1 MNCQEFHK
9 IIPDLL
15 AGTLSPEDLSTA
27 HEHLTTCP
35 ACAETLRSA
44 RETLRSVTPRFEP
57 SVPEGLEARLL
68 DAVHRQTSASK
79 APERRRPRR
88 RLAGILSGV
97 VSAAAVVIV
106 ALTFGLNT
114 PARAARNRLT
124 QAIASMEGVRSIRI
138 ELRIRT
144 SEQENFD
151 YIDPH
156 LEFVP
161 HTLEAIYTPRLLWR
175 VEKPDRKVLY
185 DGLRTYL
192 WYDSLNDG
200 LIQPYSPD
208 AIGLLN
214 LLIDP
219 SQLLELERQLTR
231 AHTGA
236 RYELHREA
244 EVLYLKVI
252 SPAQGDFSQSDY
264 ERNTSIIESNTRR
277 EYRFDALNGRLL
289 GARVTLLAEEGERTL
304 LEIDRITYDAPLDT
318 ASLTALP
325 EGINWTDQ
333 TRNTPSPRL
342 TGIDAMQA
350 ARLILTAFTTWDTS
364 ILDEALRSYGAH
376 ARELLQ
382 SRYAGATVE
391 HLSKPVRSGK
401 YPGWFIPCTLRMGD
415 GSRERIRLALR
426 NDNSAGSWVVDGGL

>member
-9 IIPDLL
+9 MIPDLL
-15 AGTLSPEDLSTA
+15 AGTLSPEELTTA
-27 HEHLTTCP
+27 REHLTSCP
-35 ACAETLRSA
+35 ACAEALRTA

-68 DAVHRQTSASK
+68 DAVHRRATVSK
-79 APERRRPRR
+79 TPERRPRR
-88 RLAGILSGV
+88 RLVGLLSGV

-106 ALTFGLNT
+106 VLTFGLNT

-124 QAIASMEGVRSIRI
+124 QAIASMEGLRSIRI

-156 LEFVP
+156 REFIP
-161 HTLEAIYTPRLLWR
+161 HTLEAIYSPRLLWR
-175 VEKPDRKVLY
+175 VEKPGRKALY
-185 DGLRTYL
+185 DGEHTYL
-192 WYDSLNDG
+192 WFDSLNDG
-200 LIQPYSPD
+200 LIQPYAPD
-208 AIGLLN
+208 AIGMLN

-236 RYELHREA
+236 RYELRREA
-244 EVLYLKVI
+244 EVLYLTVI
-252 SPAQGDFSQSDY
+252 SPAQGDFSQSDH

-289 GARVTLLAEEGERTL
+289 GARVTLLAEEGERAL

-318 ASLTALP
+318 ATLTVLP

-342 TGIDAMQA
+342 TGIDAKEA
-350 ARLILTAFTTWDTS
+350 ARLILAAFATWDNE
-364 ILDEALRSYGAH
+364 ILDETLRSYGAH

-391 HLSKPVRSGK
+391 RLSEPVRSGK

>member
-9 IIPDLL
+9 MIPDLL

-27 HEHLTTCP
+27 REHLTTCP
-35 ACAETLRSA
+35 ACAEALRTA

-57 SVPEGLEARLL
+57 SVPEGLEVRLL
-68 DAVHRQTSASK
+68 DAVHRRATASK
-79 APERRRPRR
+79 TPERRPRR
-88 RLAGILSGV
+88 RLVGLLSGV

-106 ALTFGLNT
+106 VLTFGLNT
-114 PARAARNRLT
+114 SARAARNRLT
-124 QAIASMEGVRSIRI
+124 QAIASMEGLRSIRI

-156 LEFVP
+156 REFIP
-161 HTLEAIYTPRLLWR
+161 HTLEAIYSPRLLWR
-175 VEKPDRKVLY
+175 VEKPGRKALY
-185 DGLRTYL
+185 DGEHTYL
-192 WYDSLNDG
+192 WFDSLNDG
-200 LIQPYSPD
+200 LIQPYAPD
-208 AIGLLN
+208 AIGMLN

-236 RYELHREA
+236 RYELRREA
-244 EVLYLKVI
+244 EVLYLTVI
-252 SPAQGDFSQSDY
+252 SPAQGDFSQSDH

-289 GARVTLLAEEGERTL
+289 GARVTLLAEEGERAL

-318 ASLTALP
+318 ATLTVLP

-342 TGIDAMQA
+342 TGIDAKEA
-350 ARLILTAFTTWDTS
+350 ARLILAAFATWDNE

-391 HLSKPVRSGK
+391 RLSEPVRSGK

>member
-9 IIPDLL
+9 MIPDLL
-15 AGTLSPEDLSTA
+15 AGTLSPEELTTVR
-27 HEHLTTCP
+27 EHLTSCP
-35 ACAETLRSA
+35 ACAEALRTA

-68 DAVHRQTSASK
+68 DAVHRRATVSK
-79 APERRRPRR
+79 TPEHRPRR
-88 RLAGILSGV
+88 RLVGLLSGV

-106 ALTFGLNT
+106 VLTFGLNT

-124 QAIASMEGVRSIRI
+124 QAIASMEGLRSIRI

-156 LEFVP
+156 REFIP
-161 HTLEAIYTPRLLWR
+161 HTLEAIYSPRLLWR
-175 VEKPDRKVLY
+175 VEKPGRKALY
-185 DGLRTYL
+185 DGEHTYL
-192 WYDSLNDG
+192 WFDSLNDG
-200 LIQPYSPD
+200 LIQPYAPD
-208 AIGLLN
+208 AIGMLN

-236 RYELHREA
+236 RYELRREA
-244 EVLYLKVI
+244 EVLYLTVI
-252 SPAQGDFSQSDY
+252 SPAQGDFSQSDH

-289 GARVTLLAEEGERTL
+289 GARVTLLAEEGERAL

-318 ASLTALP
+318 ATLTVLP

-342 TGIDAMQA
+342 TGIDAKEA
-350 ARLILTAFTTWDTS
+350 ARLILAAFATWDNE

-391 HLSKPVRSGK
+391 RLSEPVRSGK

>member
-9 IIPDLL
+9 MIPDLL
-15 AGTLSPEDLSTA
+15 AGTLSPEELTTA
-27 HEHLTTCP
+27 REHLTSCP
-35 ACAETLRSA
+35 ACAEALRTA

-68 DAVHRQTSASK
+68 DAVHRRATVSK
-79 APERRRPRR
+79 TPERRPRR
-88 RLAGILSGV
+88 RLVSLLSGV

-106 ALTFGLNT
+106 VLTFGLNT

-124 QAIASMEGVRSIRI
+124 QAIASMEGLRSIRI

-156 LEFVP
+156 REFIP
-161 HTLEAIYTPRLLWR
+161 HTLEAIYSPRLLWR
-175 VEKPDRKVLY
+175 VEKPGRKALY
-185 DGLRTYL
+185 DGEHTYL
-192 WYDSLNDG
+192 WFDSLNDG
-200 LIQPYSPD
+200 LIQPYAPD
-208 AIGLLN
+208 AIGMLN

-236 RYELHREA
+236 RYELRREA
-244 EVLYLKVI
+244 EVLYLTVI
-252 SPAQGDFSQSDY
+252 SPAQGDFSQSDH

-289 GARVTLLAEEGERTL
+289 GARVTLLAEEGERAL

-318 ASLTALP
+318 ATLTVLP

-342 TGIDAMQA
+342 TGIDAKEA
-350 ARLILTAFTTWDTS
+350 ARLILAAFATWDNE

-376 ARELLQ
+376 ARKLLQ

-391 HLSKPVRSGK
+391 RLSEPVRSGK

>member
-9 IIPDLL
+9 MIPDLL

-27 HEHLTTCP
+27 REHLTTCP
-35 ACAETLRSA
+35 ACAEALRTA
-44 RETLRSVTPRFEP
+44 REALRSVTPRFEP
-57 SVPEGLEARLL
+57 SVPEGLEVRLL
-68 DAVHRQTSASK
+68 DAVHRRATASK
-79 APERRRPRR
+79 TPERRPRR
-88 RLAGILSGV
+88 RLVGLLSGV

-106 ALTFGLNT
+106 VLTFGLNT

-124 QAIASMEGVRSIRI
+124 QAIASMEGLRSIRI

-156 LEFVP
+156 REFIP
-161 HTLEAIYTPRLLWR
+161 HTLEAIYSPRLLWR
-175 VEKPDRKVLY
+175 VEKPGRKALY
-185 DGLRTYL
+185 DGEHTYL
-192 WYDSLNDG
+192 WFDSLNDG
-200 LIQPYSPD
+200 LIQPYAPD
-208 AIGLLN
+208 AIGMLN

-231 AHTGA
+231 AHTGS
-236 RYELHREA
+236 RYELRREA
-244 EVLYLKVI
+244 EVLYLTVI
-252 SPAQGDFSQSDY
+252 SPAQGDFSQSDH

-289 GARVTLLAEEGERTL
+289 GARVTLLAEEGERAL

-318 ASLTALP
+318 ATLTVLP

-342 TGIDAMQA
+342 TGIDAKEA
-350 ARLILTAFTTWDTS
+350 ARLILAAFATWDNE

-391 HLSKPVRSGK
+391 RLSEPVRSGK

>member
-9 IIPDLL
+9 MIPDLL
-15 AGTLSPEDLSTA
+15 AGTLSPEELTTA
-27 HEHLTTCP
+27 REHLTSCP
-35 ACAETLRSA
+35 ACAEALRTA

-68 DAVHRQTSASK
+68 DAVHRRATVSK
-79 APERRRPRR
+79 TPERRPRR
-88 RLAGILSGV
+88 RLVSLLSGV

-106 ALTFGLNT
+106 VLTFGLNT

-124 QAIASMEGVRSIRI
+124 QAIASMEGLRSIRI

-156 LEFVP
+156 REFIP
-161 HTLEAIYTPRLLWR
+161 HTLEAIYSPRLLWR
-175 VEKPDRKVLY
+175 VEKPGRKALY
-185 DGLRTYL
+185 DGEHTYL
-192 WYDSLNDG
+192 WFDSLNDG
-200 LIQPYSPD
+200 LIQPYAPD
-208 AIGLLN
+208 AIGMLN

-236 RYELHREA
+236 RYELRREA
-244 EVLYLKVI
+244 EVLYLTVI
-252 SPAQGDFSQSDY
+252 SPAQGDFSQSDH

-289 GARVTLLAEEGERTL
+289 GARVTLLAEEGEWAL

-318 ASLTALP
+318 ATLTVLP

-342 TGIDAMQA
+342 TGIDAKEA
-350 ARLILTAFTTWDTS
+350 ARLILAAFATWDNE

-376 ARELLQ
+376 ARKLLQ

-391 HLSKPVRSGK
+391 RLSEPVRSGK

>member
-9 IIPDLL
+9 MIPDLL
-15 AGTLSPEDLSTA
+15 AGTLSPEELTTA
-27 HEHLTTCP
+27 REHLTSCP
-35 ACAETLRSA
+35 ACAEALRTA

-68 DAVHRQTSASK
+68 DAVHRRATVSK
-79 APERRRPRR
+79 TPERRPRR
-88 RLAGILSGV
+88 RLVGLLSGV

-106 ALTFGLNT
+106 VLTFGLNT

-124 QAIASMEGVRSIRI
+124 QAIASMEGLRSIRI

-156 LEFVP
+156 REFVP
-161 HTLEAIYTPRLLWR
+161 HTLEAIYKPQLLWR
-175 VEKPDRKVLY
+175 VEKPGRKALY
-185 DGLRTYL
+185 DGEHTYL
-192 WYDSLNDG
+192 WFDSLNDG
-200 LIQPYSPD
+200 LIQPYAPD
-208 AIGLLN
+208 AIGMLN

-236 RYELHREA
+236 RYELRREA
-244 EVLYLKVI
+244 EVLYLTVI
-252 SPAQGDFSQSDY
+252 SPAQGDFSQSDH

-289 GARVTLLAEEGERTL
+289 GARVIFLDGGRERTL
-304 LEIDRITYDAPLDT
+304 LAIDRIEYDAPLDAAT
-318 ASLTALP
+318 LTALP
-325 EGINWTDQ
+325 EGIAWERPAQ
-333 TRNTPSPRL
+333 VLPSGRL
-342 TGIDAMQA
+342 TGIDAKEA
-350 ARLILTAFTTWDTS
+350 ARLILAAFATWDNE

-376 ARELLQ
+376 ARKLLQ

-391 HLSKPVRSGK
+391 RLSEPVRSGK

>member
-9 IIPDLL
+9 MIPDLL
-15 AGTLSPEDLSTA
+15 AGTLSPEELTTA
-27 HEHLTTCP
+27 REHLTSCP
-35 ACAETLRSA
+35 ACAEALRTA

-68 DAVHRQTSASK
+68 DAVHRRATVSMT
-79 APERRRPRR
+79 PEHRPRR
-88 RLAGILSGV
+88 RLVGLLSGV

-106 ALTFGLNT
+106 VLTFGLNT

-124 QAIASMEGVRSIRI
+124 QAIASMEGLRSIRI

-156 LEFVP
+156 REFIP
-161 HTLEAIYTPRLLWR
+161 HTLEAIYSPRLLWR
-175 VEKPDRKVLY
+175 VEKPGRKALY
-185 DGLRTYL
+185 DGEHTYL
-192 WYDSLNDG
+192 WFDSLNDG
-200 LIQPYSPD
+200 LIQPYAPD
-208 AIGLLN
+208 AIGMLN

-236 RYELHREA
+236 RYELRREA
-244 EVLYLKVI
+244 EVLYLTVI
-252 SPAQGDFSQSDY
+252 SPAQGDFSQSDH

-289 GARVTLLAEEGERTL
+289 GARVTLLAEEGERAL

-318 ASLTALP
+318 ATLTVLP

-342 TGIDAMQA
+342 TGIDAKEA
-350 ARLILTAFTTWDTS
+350 ARLILAAFATWDNE

-376 ARELLQ
+376 ARKLLQ

-391 HLSKPVRSGK
+391 RLSEPVRSGK

>member
-1 MNCQEFHK
+1 M
-9 IIPDLL
+9 IPDLL
-15 AGTLSPEDLSTA
+15 AGTLSPEELTTA
-27 HEHLTTCP
+27 REHLTSCP
-35 ACAETLRSA
+35 ACAEALRTA

-68 DAVHRQTSASK
+68 DAVHRRATVSK
-79 APERRRPRR
+79 TPERRPRR
-88 RLAGILSGV
+88 RLVGLLSGV

-106 ALTFGLNT
+106 VLTFGLNT

-124 QAIASMEGVRSIRI
+124 QAIASMEGLRSIRI

-156 LEFVP
+156 REFVP
-161 HTLEAIYTPRLLWR
+161 HTLEAIYSPRLLWR
-175 VEKPDRKVLY
+175 VEKPGRKALY
-185 DGLRTYL
+185 DGEHTYL
-192 WYDSLNDG
+192 WFDSLNDG
-200 LIQPYSPD
+200 LIQPYAPD
-208 AIGLLN
+208 AIGMLN

-236 RYELHREA
+236 RYELRREA
-244 EVLYLKVI
+244 EVLYLTVI
-252 SPAQGDFSQSDY
+252 SPAQGDFSQSDH

-289 GARVTLLAEEGERTL
+289 GARVTLLAEEGERAL

-318 ASLTALP
+318 ATLTVLP

-342 TGIDAMQA
+342 TGIDAKEA
-350 ARLILTAFTTWDTS
+350 ARLILAAFATWDNE

-376 ARELLQ
+376 ARKLLQ

-391 HLSKPVRSGK
+391 RLSEPVRSGK

>member
-9 IIPDLL
+9 MIPDLL
-15 AGTLSPEDLSTA
+15 AGTLSPEELTTVR
-27 HEHLTTCP
+27 EHLTSCP
-35 ACAETLRSA
+35 ACAEALRTA

-68 DAVHRQTSASK
+68 DAVHRRATVSK
-79 APERRRPRR
+79 TPEHRPRR
-88 RLAGILSGV
+88 RLVGLLSGV

-106 ALTFGLNT
+106 VLTFGLNT

-124 QAIASMEGVRSIRI
+124 QAIASMEGLRSIRI

-156 LEFVP
+156 REFIP
-161 HTLEAIYTPRLLWR
+161 HTLEAIYSPRLLWR
-175 VEKPDRKVLY
+175 VEKPGRKALY
-185 DGLRTYL
+185 DGEHTYL
-192 WYDSLNDG
+192 WFDSLNDG
-200 LIQPYSPD
+200 LIQPYAPD
-208 AIGLLN
+208 AIGMLN

-219 SQLLELERQLTR
+219 SQLLELERQLTQ

-236 RYELHREA
+236 RYELRREA
-244 EVLYLKVI
+244 EVLYLTVI
-252 SPAQGDFSQSDY
+252 SPAQGDFSQSDH
-264 ERNTSIIESNTRR
+264 ERNTSIIESNTHR

-289 GARVTLLAEEGERTL
+289 GARVTLLAEEGERAL

-318 ASLTALP
+318 ATLTVLP

-342 TGIDAMQA
+342 TGIDAKEA
-350 ARLILTAFTTWDTS
+350 ARLILAAFATWDNE

-376 ARELLQ
+376 ARKLLQ

-391 HLSKPVRSGK
+391 RLSEPVRSGK

>member
-9 IIPDLL
+9 MIPDLL
-15 AGTLSPEDLSTA
+15 AGTLSPE
-27 HEHLTTCP
+27 ELTTAREYLTSCP
-35 ACAETLRSA
+35 ACAEALRTA

-68 DAVHRQTSASK
+68 DAVHRRATVSK
-79 APERRRPRR
+79 TPEHRPRR
-88 RLAGILSGV
+88 RLVGLLSGV

-106 ALTFGLNT
+106 VLTFGLNT

-124 QAIASMEGVRSIRI
+124 QAIASMEGLRSIRI

-156 LEFVP
+156 REFIP
-161 HTLEAIYTPRLLWR
+161 HTLEAIYSPRLLWR
-175 VEKPDRKVLY
+175 VEKPGRKALY
-185 DGLRTYL
+185 DGEHTYL
-192 WYDSLNDG
+192 WFDSLNDG
-200 LIQPYSPD
+200 LIQPYAPD
-208 AIGLLN
+208 AIGMLN

-236 RYELHREA
+236 RYELRREA
-244 EVLYLKVI
+244 EVLYLTVI
-252 SPAQGDFSQSDY
+252 SPAQGDFSQSDH

-289 GARVTLLAEEGERTL
+289 GARVTLLAEEGERAL

-318 ASLTALP
+318 ATLTVLP

-342 TGIDAMQA
+342 TGIDAKEA
-350 ARLILTAFTTWDTS
+350 ARLILAAFATWDNE

-376 ARELLQ
+376 ARKLLQ

-391 HLSKPVRSGK
+391 RLSEPVRSGK

>member
-9 IIPDLL
+9 MIPDLL
-15 AGTLSPEDLSTA
+15 AGTLSPEELTTA
-27 HEHLTTCP
+27 REHLTSCP
-35 ACAETLRSA
+35 ACAEALRTA

-68 DAVHRQTSASK
+68 DAVHRRATVSK
-79 APERRRPRR
+79 TPEHRPRR
-88 RLAGILSGV
+88 RLVGLLSGV

-106 ALTFGLNT
+106 VLTFGLNT

-124 QAIASMEGVRSIRI
+124 QAIASMEGLRSIRI

-156 LEFVP
+156 REFIP
-161 HTLEAIYTPRLLWR
+161 HTLEAIYSPRLLWR
-175 VEKPDRKVLY
+175 VEKPGRKALY
-185 DGLRTYL
+185 DGEHTYL
-192 WYDSLNDG
+192 WFDSLNDG
-200 LIQPYSPD
+200 LIQPYAPD
-208 AIGLLN
+208 AIGMLN

-236 RYELHREA
+236 RYELRREA
-244 EVLYLKVI
+244 EVLYLTVI
-252 SPAQGDFSQSDY
+252 SPAQGDFSQSDH

-289 GARVTLLAEEGERTL
+289 GARVTLLAEEGERAL

-318 ASLTALP
+318 ATLTVLP

-342 TGIDAMQA
+342 IGIDAKEA
-350 ARLILTAFTTWDTS
+350 ARLILAAFATWDNE

-391 HLSKPVRSGK
+391 RLSEPVRSGK

>member
-9 IIPDLL
+9 MIPDLL
-15 AGTLSPEDLSTA
+15 AGTLSPEELTTA
-27 HEHLTTCP
+27 REHLTSCP
-35 ACAETLRSA
+35 ACAEALRTA

-68 DAVHRQTSASK
+68 DAVHRRATVSK
-79 APERRRPRR
+79 TPERRPRR
-88 RLAGILSGV
+88 RLVGLLSGV

-106 ALTFGLNT
+106 VLTFGLNT

-124 QAIASMEGVRSIRI
+124 QAIASMEGLRSIRI

-156 LEFVP
+156 REFIP
-161 HTLEAIYTPRLLWR
+161 HTLEAIYSPRLLWR
-175 VEKPDRKVLY
+175 VEKPGRKALY
-185 DGLRTYL
+185 DGEHTYL
-192 WYDSLNDG
+192 WFDSLNDG
-200 LIQPYSPD
+200 LIQPYAPD
-208 AIGLLN
+208 AIGMLN

-236 RYELHREA
+236 RYELRREA
-244 EVLYLKVI
+244 EVLYLTVI
-252 SPAQGDFSQSDY
+252 SPAQGDFSQSDH

-289 GARVTLLAEEGERTL
+289 GARVTLLAEEGERAL

-318 ASLTALP
+318 ATLTVLP

-342 TGIDAMQA
+342 TGIDAKEV
-350 ARLILTAFTTWDTS
+350 ARLILAAFATWDNE

-376 ARELLQ
+376 ARKLLQ

-391 HLSKPVRSGK
+391 RLSEPVRSGK

>member
-9 IIPDLL
+9 MIPDLL
-15 AGTLSPEDLSTA
+15 AGTLSPEELTTA
-27 HEHLTTCP
+27 REHLTSCP
-35 ACAETLRSA
+35 ACAEALRTA

-68 DAVHRQTSASK
+68 DAVHRRATVSK
-79 APERRRPRR
+79 TPERRPRR
-88 RLAGILSGV
+88 RLVGLLSGV

-106 ALTFGLNT
+106 VLTFGLNT

-124 QAIASMEGVRSIRI
+124 QAIASMEGLRSIRI

-156 LEFVP
+156 REFIP
-161 HTLEAIYTPRLLWR
+161 HTLEAIYSPRLLWR
-175 VEKPDRKVLY
+175 VEKPGRKALY
-185 DGLRTYL
+185 DGEHTYL
-192 WYDSLNDG
+192 WFDSLNDG
-200 LIQPYSPD
+200 LIQPYAPD
-208 AIGLLN
+208 AIGMLN

-236 RYELHREA
+236 RYELRREA
-244 EVLYLKVI
+244 EVLYLTVI
-252 SPAQGDFSQSDY
+252 SPAQGDFSQSDH

-289 GARVTLLAEEGERTL
+289 GARVTLLAEEGERAL

-318 ASLTALP
+318 ATLTVLP

-342 TGIDAMQA
+342 TGIDAKEA
-350 ARLILTAFTTWDTS
+350 ARLILAAFAIWDNE

-376 ARELLQ
+376 ARKLLQ

-391 HLSKPVRSGK
+391 RLSEPVRSGK

>member
-9 IIPDLL
+9 MIPDLL
-15 AGTLSPEDLSTA
+15 AGTLSPEELTTA
-27 HEHLTTCP
+27 REHLTSCP
-35 ACAETLRSA
+35 ACAEALRTA

-68 DAVHRQTSASK
+68 DAVHRRATVSK
-79 APERRRPRR
+79 TPERRPRR
-88 RLAGILSGV
+88 RLVSLLSGV

-106 ALTFGLNT
+106 VLTFGLNT

-124 QAIASMEGVRSIRI
+124 QAIASMEGLRSIRI

-156 LEFVP
+156 REFIP
-161 HTLEAIYTPRLLWR
+161 HTLEAIYSPRLLWR
-175 VEKPDRKVLY
+175 VEKPGRKALY
-185 DGLRTYL
+185 DGEHTYL
-192 WYDSLNDG
+192 WFDSLNDG
-200 LIQPYSPD
+200 LIQPYAPD
-208 AIGLLN
+208 AIGMLN

-236 RYELHREA
+236 RYELRREA
-244 EVLYLKVI
+244 EVLYLTVI
-252 SPAQGDFSQSDY
+252 SPAQGDFSQSDH

-289 GARVTLLAEEGERTL
+289 GARVTFLAEEGERAL

-318 ASLTALP
+318 ATLTVLP

-342 TGIDAMQA
+342 TGIDAKEA
-350 ARLILTAFTTWDTS
+350 ARLILAAFATWDNE

-376 ARELLQ
+376 ARKLLQ

-391 HLSKPVRSGK
+391 RLSEPVRSGK

>member
-9 IIPDLL
+9 MIPDLL

-27 HEHLTTCP
+27 REHLTTCP
-35 ACAETLRSA
+35 ACAEALRTA
-44 RETLRSVTPRFEP
+44 REALRSVTPRFEP

-68 DAVHRQTSASK
+68 DAVHRRATASK
-79 APERRRPRR
+79 TPERRRPRR
-88 RLAGILSGV
+88 RLVGILSGV

-124 QAIASMEGVRSIRI
+124 QAIASMEGLRSIRI

-144 SEQENFD
+144 SEAENFD
-151 YIDPH
+151 YTNP
-156 LEFVP
+156 LEEFVP
-161 HTLEAIYTPRLLWR
+161 HTIETIYKPQLLWR
-175 VEKPDRKVLY
+175 VEKPGRKALY
-185 DGLRTYL
+185 DGEHTYL
-192 WYDSLNDG
+192 WFDSLNDG

-208 AIGLLN
+208 AIGMLN

-236 RYELHREA
+236 RYELRREA
-244 EVLYLKVI
+244 EVLYLTVI
-252 SPAQGDFSQSDY
+252 SPAQGDFSQSDH

-289 GARVTLLAEEGERTL
+289 GARVIFLDGGRERTL
-304 LEIDRITYDAPLDT
+304 LEIGHITYDAPLDAAT
-318 ASLTALP
+318 LTALP

-350 ARLILTAFTTWDTS
+350 ARLILAAFASWDNE

-391 HLSKPVRSGK
+391 RLSEPVRSGK

>member
-9 IIPDLL
+9 MIPDLL

-27 HEHLTTCP
+27 REHLTTCP
-35 ACAETLRSA
+35 ACAEALRTA
-44 RETLRSVTPRFEP
+44 REALRSVTPRFEP
-57 SVPEGLEARLL
+57 SVPEGLEVRLL
-68 DAVHRQTSASK
+68 DAVHRRATASK
-79 APERRRPRR
+79 TPERRPRR
-88 RLAGILSGV
+88 RLVGLLSGV
-97 VSAAAVVIV
+97 VSAAAAVIV
-106 ALTFGLNT
+106 VLTFGLNT

-124 QAIASMEGVRSIRI
+124 QAIASMEGLRSIRI

-156 LEFVP
+156 REFIP
-161 HTLEAIYTPRLLWR
+161 HTLEAIYSPRLLWR
-175 VEKPDRKVLY
+175 VEKPGRKALY
-185 DGLRTYL
+185 DGEHTYL
-192 WYDSLNDG
+192 WFDSLNDG
-200 LIQPYSPD
+200 LIQPYAPD
-208 AIGLLN
+208 AIGMLN

-236 RYELHREA
+236 RYELRREA
-244 EVLYLKVI
+244 EVLYLTVI
-252 SPAQGDFSQSDY
+252 SPAQGDFSQSDH

-289 GARVTLLAEEGERTL
+289 GARVTLLAEEGERAL

-318 ASLTALP
+318 ATLTVLP

-342 TGIDAMQA
+342 TGIDAKEA
-350 ARLILTAFTTWDTS
+350 ARLILAAFATWDNE

-376 ARELLQ
+376 ARKLLQ

-391 HLSKPVRSGK
+391 RLSEPVRSGK

>member
-9 IIPDLL
+9 MIPDLL
-15 AGTLSPEDLSTA
+15 AGTLSPEELTTA
-27 HEHLTTCP
+27 REHLTSCP
-35 ACAETLRSA
+35 ACAEALRTA

-68 DAVHRQTSASK
+68 DAVHRRATVSK
-79 APERRRPRR
+79 IPERRPRR
-88 RLAGILSGV
+88 RLVGLLSGV

-106 ALTFGLNT
+106 VLTFGLNT

-124 QAIASMEGVRSIRI
+124 QAIASMEGLRSIRI

-156 LEFVP
+156 REFVP
-161 HTLEAIYTPRLLWR
+161 HTLEAIYSPRLLWR
-175 VEKPDRKVLY
+175 VEKPGRKALY
-185 DGLRTYL
+185 DGEHTYL
-192 WYDSLNDG
+192 WFDSLNDG
-200 LIQPYSPD
+200 LIQPYAPD
-208 AIGLLN
+208 AIGMLN

-236 RYELHREA
+236 RYELRREA
-244 EVLYLKVI
+244 EVLYLTVI
-252 SPAQGDFSQSDY
+252 SPAQGDFSQSDH

-289 GARVTLLAEEGERTL
+289 GARVTLLAEEGERAL

-318 ASLTALP
+318 ATLTVLP

-342 TGIDAMQA
+342 TGIDAKEA
-350 ARLILTAFTTWDTS
+350 ARLILAAFATWDNE

-376 ARELLQ
+376 ARKLLQ

-391 HLSKPVRSGK
+391 RLSEPVRSGK

>member
-9 IIPDLL
+9 MIPDLL
-15 AGTLSPEDLSTA
+15 AGTLSPEELTTA
-27 HEHLTTCP
+27 REHLTSCP
-35 ACAETLRSA
+35 ACAEALRTA
-44 RETLRSVTPRFEP
+44 REALRSVTPRFEP

-68 DAVHRQTSASK
+68 DAVHRRATVSK
-79 APERRRPRR
+79 TPERRPRR
-88 RLAGILSGV
+88 RLVGLLSGV

-106 ALTFGLNT
+106 VLTFGLNT

-124 QAIASMEGVRSIRI
+124 QAIASMEGLRSIRI

-156 LEFVP
+156 REFIP
-161 HTLEAIYTPRLLWR
+161 HTLEAIYSPRLLWR
-175 VEKPDRKVLY
+175 VEKPGRKALY
-185 DGLRTYL
+185 DGEHTYL
-192 WYDSLNDG
+192 WFDSLNDG
-200 LIQPYSPD
+200 LIQPYAPD
-208 AIGLLN
+208 AIGMLN

-236 RYELHREA
+236 RYELRREA
-244 EVLYLKVI
+244 EVLYLTVI
-252 SPAQGDFSQSDY
+252 SPAQGDFSQSDH

-289 GARVTLLAEEGERTL
+289 GARVTLLAEEGERAL

-318 ASLTALP
+318 ATLTVLP

-342 TGIDAMQA
+342 TGIDAKEA
-350 ARLILTAFTTWDTS
+350 ARLILAAFATWDNE

-391 HLSKPVRSGK
+391 RLSEPVRSGK

>member
-1 MNCQEFHK
+1 M
-9 IIPDLL
+9 IPDLL
-15 AGTLSPEDLSTA
+15 AGTLSPEELTTA
-27 HEHLTTCP
+27 REHLTSCP
-35 ACAETLRSA
+35 ACAEALRTA

-68 DAVHRQTSASK
+68 DAVHRRATVSK
-79 APERRRPRR
+79 TPERRPRR
-88 RLAGILSGV
+88 RLVGLLSGV

-106 ALTFGLNT
+106 VLTFGLNT

-124 QAIASMEGVRSIRI
+124 QAIASMEGLRSIRI

-156 LEFVP
+156 REFIP
-161 HTLEAIYTPRLLWR
+161 HTLEAIYSPRLLWR
-175 VEKPDRKVLY
+175 VEKPGRKALY
-185 DGLRTYL
+185 DGEHTYL
-192 WYDSLNDG
+192 WFDSLNDG
-200 LIQPYSPD
+200 LIQPYAPD
-208 AIGLLN
+208 AIGMLN

-236 RYELHREA
+236 RYELRREA
-244 EVLYLKVI
+244 EVLYLTVI
-252 SPAQGDFSQSDY
+252 SPAQGDFSQSDH

-289 GARVTLLAEEGERTL
+289 GARVTLLAEEGERAL

-318 ASLTALP
+318 ATLTVLP

-342 TGIDAMQA
+342 TGIDAKEA
-350 ARLILTAFTTWDTS
+350 ARLILAAFATWDNE

-376 ARELLQ
+376 ARKLLQ

-391 HLSKPVRSGK
+391 RLSEPVRSGK

>member
-9 IIPDLL
+9 MIPDLL
-15 AGTLSPEDLSTA
+15 AGTLSPEELTTA
-27 HEHLTTCP
+27 REHLTSCP
-35 ACAETLRSA
+35 ACAEALRTA

-68 DAVHRQTSASK
+68 DAVHRRATVSK
-79 APERRRPRR
+79 TPERRPRR
-88 RLAGILSGV
+88 RLVGLLSGV

-106 ALTFGLNT
+106 VLTFGLNT

-124 QAIASMEGVRSIRI
+124 QAIASMEGLRSIRI

-156 LEFVP
+156 REFIP
-161 HTLEAIYTPRLLWR
+161 HTLEAIYSPRLLWR
-175 VEKPDRKVLY
+175 VEKPGRKALY
-185 DGLRTYL
+185 DGEHTYL
-192 WYDSLNDG
+192 WFDSLNDG
-200 LIQPYSPD
+200 LIQPYAPD
-208 AIGLLN
+208 AIGMLN

-236 RYELHREA
+236 RYELRREA
-244 EVLYLKVI
+244 EVLYLTVI
-252 SPAQGDFSQSDY
+252 SPAQGDFSQSDH

-289 GARVTLLAEEGERTL
+289 GARVTLLAEEGERAL

-318 ASLTALP
+318 ATLTVLP

-342 TGIDAMQA
+342 TGIDAKEA
-350 ARLILTAFTTWDTS
+350 ARLILAAFATWDNE

-376 ARELLQ
+376 ARKLLQ

-391 HLSKPVRSGK
+391 RLSEPVRSGK

>member
-9 IIPDLL
+9 MIPDLL
-15 AGTLSPEDLSTA
+15 AGTLSPEELTTA
-27 HEHLTTCP
+27 REHLTSCP
-35 ACAETLRSA
+35 ACAEALRTA

-68 DAVHRQTSASK
+68 DAVHRRATVSK
-79 APERRRPRR
+79 TPERRPRR
-88 RLAGILSGV
+88 RLVGLLSGV

-106 ALTFGLNT
+106 VLTFGLNT

-124 QAIASMEGVRSIRI
+124 QAIASMEGLRSIRI

-156 LEFVP
+156 REFIP
-161 HTLEAIYTPRLLWR
+161 HTLEAIYSPRLLWR
-175 VEKPDRKVLY
+175 VEKPGRKALY
-185 DGLRTYL
+185 DGEHTYL
-192 WYDSLNDG
+192 WFDSLNDG
-200 LIQPYSPD
+200 LIQPYAPD
-208 AIGLLN
+208 AIGMLN

-236 RYELHREA
+236 RYELRREA
-244 EVLYLKVI
+244 EVLYLTVI
-252 SPAQGDFSQSDY
+252 SPAQGDFSQSDH

-289 GARVTLLAEEGERTL
+289 GARVTLLAEEGGRAL

-318 ASLTALP
+318 ATLTVLP

-342 TGIDAMQA
+342 TGIDAKEA
-350 ARLILTAFTTWDTS
+350 ARLILAAFATWDNE

-376 ARELLQ
+376 ARKLLQ

-391 HLSKPVRSGK
+391 RLSEPVRSGK

>member
-9 IIPDLL
+9 MIPDLL
-15 AGTLSPEDLSTA
+15 AGTLSPEELTTA
-27 HEHLTTCP
+27 REHLTSCP
-35 ACAETLRSA
+35 ACAEALRTA

-68 DAVHRQTSASK
+68 DAVHRRATVSK
-79 APERRRPRR
+79 TPERHPRR
-88 RLAGILSGV
+88 RLVGLLSGV

-106 ALTFGLNT
+106 VLTFGLNT

-124 QAIASMEGVRSIRI
+124 QAIASMEGLRSIRI

-156 LEFVP
+156 REFVP
-161 HTLEAIYTPRLLWR
+161 HTLEAIYKPQLLWR
-175 VEKPDRKVLY
+175 VEKPGRKALY
-185 DGLRTYL
+185 DGEHTYL
-192 WYDSLNDG
+192 WFDSLNDG
-200 LIQPYSPD
+200 LIQPYAPD
-208 AIGLLN
+208 AIGMLN

-236 RYELHREA
+236 RYELRREA
-244 EVLYLKVI
+244 EVLYLTVI
-252 SPAQGDFSQSDY
+252 SPAQGDFSQSDH

-289 GARVTLLAEEGERTL
+289 GARVIFLDGGRERTL
-304 LEIDRITYDAPLDT
+304 LAIDRIEYDAPLDT
-318 ASLTALP
+318 ATLTVLP

-342 TGIDAMQA
+342 TGIDAKEA
-350 ARLILTAFTTWDTS
+350 ARLILAAFATWDNE

-376 ARELLQ
+376 ARKLLQ

-391 HLSKPVRSGK
+391 RLSEPVRSGK

>member
-9 IIPDLL
+9 MIPDLL
-15 AGTLSPEDLSTA
+15 AGTLSPEELTTA
-27 HEHLTTCP
+27 RQHLTSCP
-35 ACAETLRSA
+35 ACAEALRTA
-44 RETLRSVTPRFEP
+44 RETLRSETPRFEP

-68 DAVHRQTSASK
+68 DAVHRRATVSK
-79 APERRRPRR
+79 IPERRPRR
-88 RLAGILSGV
+88 RLVGLLSGV

-106 ALTFGLNT
+106 VLTFGLNT

-124 QAIASMEGVRSIRI
+124 QAIASMEGLRSIRI

-156 LEFVP
+156 REFIP
-161 HTLEAIYTPRLLWR
+161 HTLEAIYSPRLLWR
-175 VEKPDRKVLY
+175 VEKPGRKALY
-185 DGLRTYL
+185 DGEHTYL
-192 WYDSLNDG
+192 WFDSLNDG
-200 LIQPYSPD
+200 LIQPYAPD
-208 AIGLLN
+208 AIGMLN

-219 SQLLELERQLTR
+219 SQLLELERQLPR
-231 AHTGA
+231 AHPGA
-236 RYELHREA
+236 RYELRREA
-244 EVLYLKVI
+244 EVLYLTVI
-252 SPAQGDFSQSDY
+252 SPAQGDFSQSDH

-289 GARVTLLAEEGERTL
+289 GARVTLLAEEGERAL

-318 ASLTALP
+318 ATLTVLP

-342 TGIDAMQA
+342 TGIDAKEA
-350 ARLILTAFTTWDTS
+350 ARLILAAFATWDNE

-391 HLSKPVRSGK
+391 RFSEPVRSGK

>member
-9 IIPDLL
+9 MIPDLL

-27 HEHLTTCP
+27 REHLTSCP
-35 ACAETLRSA
+35 ACAEALRTA
-44 RETLRSVTPRFEP
+44 REALRSVTPRFEP
-57 SVPEGLEARLL
+57 SVPEGLEVRLL
-68 DAVHRQTSASK
+68 DAVHRRATASK
-79 APERRRPRR
+79 TPERRPRR
-88 RLAGILSGV
+88 RLVGLLSGV

-106 ALTFGLNT
+106 VLTFGLNT

-124 QAIASMEGVRSIRI
+124 QAIASMEGLRSIRI

-156 LEFVP
+156 REFIP
-161 HTLEAIYTPRLLWR
+161 HTLEAIYSPRLLWR
-175 VEKPDRKVLY
+175 VEKPGRKALY
-185 DGLRTYL
+185 DGEHTYL
-192 WYDSLNDG
+192 WFDSLNDG
-200 LIQPYSPD
+200 LIQPYAPD
-208 AIGLLN
+208 AIGMLN

-236 RYELHREA
+236 RYELRREA
-244 EVLYLKVI
+244 EVLYLTVI
-252 SPAQGDFSQSDY
+252 SPAQGDFSQSDH

-289 GARVTLLAEEGERTL
+289 GARVTLLAEEGERAL

-318 ASLTALP
+318 ATLTVLP

-342 TGIDAMQA
+342 TGIDAKEA
-350 ARLILTAFTTWDTS
+350 ARLILAAFATWDNE

-391 HLSKPVRSGK
+391 RLSEPVRSGK

>member
-9 IIPDLL
+9 MIPDLL
-15 AGTLSPEDLSTA
+15 AGTLSPEELTTA
-27 HEHLTTCP
+27 REHLTSCP
-35 ACAETLRSA
+35 ACAEALRTA

-68 DAVHRQTSASK
+68 DAVHRRATVSK
-79 APERRRPRR
+79 TPERRPRR
-88 RLAGILSGV
+88 RLVGLLSGV

-106 ALTFGLNT
+106 VLTFGLNT

-124 QAIASMEGVRSIRI
+124 QAIASMEGLRSIRI

-156 LEFVP
+156 REFIP
-161 HTLEAIYTPRLLWR
+161 HTLEAIYSPRLLWR
-175 VEKPDRKVLY
+175 VEKPGRKALY
-185 DGLRTYL
+185 DGEHTYL
-192 WYDSLNDG
+192 WFDSLNDG
-200 LIQPYSPD
+200 LIQPYAPD
-208 AIGLLN
+208 AIGMLN

-236 RYELHREA
+236 RYELRREA
-244 EVLYLKVI
+244 EVLYLTVI
-252 SPAQGDFSQSDY
+252 SPAQGDFSQSDH

-289 GARVTLLAEEGERTL
+289 GARVTLLAEEGERAL

-318 ASLTALP
+318 ATLTVLP

-342 TGIDAMQA
+342 TGIDAKEA
-350 ARLILTAFTTWDTS
+350 ARLILAAFATWDNE

-391 HLSKPVRSGK
+391 RLSEPVRSGK

>member
-9 IIPDLL
+9 MIPDLL
-15 AGTLSPEDLSTA
+15 AGTLSPEELTTA
-27 HEHLTTCP
+27 REHLTSCP
-35 ACAETLRSA
+35 ACAEALRTA

-68 DAVHRQTSASK
+68 DAVHRRATVSK
-79 APERRRPRR
+79 TPERRPRR
-88 RLAGILSGV
+88 RLVGLLSGV

-106 ALTFGLNT
+106 VLTFGLNT

-124 QAIASMEGVRSIRI
+124 QAIASMEGLRSIRI
-138 ELRIRT
+138 KLRIRT

-156 LEFVP
+156 REFVP
-161 HTLEAIYTPRLLWR
+161 HTLEAIYSPRLLWR
-175 VEKPDRKVLY
+175 VEKPGRKALY
-185 DGLRTYL
+185 DGEHTYL
-192 WYDSLNDG
+192 WFDSLNDG
-200 LIQPYSPD
+200 LIQPYAPD
-208 AIGLLN
+208 AIGMLN

-231 AHTGA
+231 AHTDA
-236 RYELHREA
+236 RYELRREA
-244 EVLYLKVI
+244 EVLYLTVI
-252 SPAQGDFSQSDY
+252 SPAQGDFSQSDH

-289 GARVTLLAEEGERTL
+289 GARVTLLAEEGERAL

-318 ASLTALP
+318 ATLTVLP

-342 TGIDAMQA
+342 TGIDAKEA
-350 ARLILTAFTTWDTS
+350 ARLILAAFATWDNE

-391 HLSKPVRSGK
+391 RLSEPVRSGK

>member
-9 IIPDLL
+9 MIPDLL

-27 HEHLTTCP
+27 REHLTSCP
-35 ACAETLRSA
+35 ACAEALRTA
-44 RETLRSVTPRFEP
+44 REALRSVTPRFEP

-68 DAVHRQTSASK
+68 DAVHRRATASK
-79 APERRRPRR
+79 TPERRRPRR
-88 RLAGILSGV
+88 RLVGLLSGI
-97 VSAAAVVIV
+97 VSAAAVIIV

-114 PARAARNRLT
+114 PVRAARNRLT
-124 QAIASMEGVRSIRI
+124 QAIASMEGLRSIRI

-156 LEFVP
+156 REFVP
-161 HTLEAIYTPRLLWR
+161 HTLEAIYSPRLLWR
-175 VEKPDRKVLY
+175 VEKPGRKALY
-185 DGLRTYL
+185 DGEHTYL
-192 WYDSLNDG
+192 WFDSLNDG
-200 LIQPYSPD
+200 LIQPYAPD
-208 AIGLLN
+208 AIGMLN

-236 RYELHREA
+236 RYELRREA
-244 EVLYLKVI
+244 EVLYLTVI
-252 SPAQGDFSQSDY
+252 SPAQGDFSQSDH

-289 GARVTLLAEEGERTL
+289 GARVTLLAEEGERAL

-318 ASLTALP
+318 ATLTVLP

-342 TGIDAMQA
+342 TGIDAKEA
-350 ARLILTAFTTWDTS
+350 ARLILAAFATWDTS

-391 HLSKPVRSGK
+391 RLSEPVRSGK

-415 GSRERIRLALR
+415 GSREKIRMALR

>member
-1 MNCQEFHK
+1 M
-9 IIPDLL
+9 IPDLL
-15 AGTLSPEDLSTA
+15 AGTLSPEELTTA
-27 HEHLTTCP
+27 REHLTSCP
-35 ACAETLRSA
+35 ACAEALRTA

-68 DAVHRQTSASK
+68 DAVHRRATVSK
-79 APERRRPRR
+79 TPERRPRR
-88 RLAGILSGV
+88 RLVGLLSGV

-106 ALTFGLNT
+106 VLTFGLNT

-124 QAIASMEGVRSIRI
+124 QAIASMEGLRSIRI

-156 LEFVP
+156 REFIP
-161 HTLEAIYTPRLLWR
+161 HTLEAIYSPRLLWR
-175 VEKPDRKVLY
+175 VKKPGRKALY
-185 DGLRTYL
+185 DGEHTYL
-192 WYDSLNDG
+192 WFDSLNDG
-200 LIQPYSPD
+200 LIQPYAPD
-208 AIGLLN
+208 AIGMLN

-231 AHTGA
+231 AHTGT
-236 RYELHREA
+236 RYELRREA
-244 EVLYLKVI
+244 EVLYLTVI
-252 SPAQGDFSQSDY
+252 SPAQGDFSQSDH

-289 GARVTLLAEEGERTL
+289 GARVTLLAEEGERAL

-318 ASLTALP
+318 ATLTVLP

-342 TGIDAMQA
+342 TGIDAKEA
-350 ARLILTAFTTWDTS
+350 ARLILAAFATWDNE

-376 ARELLQ
+376 ARKLLQ

-391 HLSKPVRSGK
+391 RLSGPVRSGK

>member
-9 IIPDLL
+9 MIPDLL
-15 AGTLSPEDLSTA
+15 AGTLSPEELTTA
-27 HEHLTTCP
+27 REHLTSCP
-35 ACAETLRSA
+35 ACAEALRTA

-68 DAVHRQTSASK
+68 DAVHRRATVSK
-79 APERRRPRR
+79 TPEHRPRR
-88 RLAGILSGV
+88 RLVGLLSGV

-106 ALTFGLNT
+106 VLTFGLNT

-124 QAIASMEGVRSIRI
+124 QAIASMEGLRSIRI

-156 LEFVP
+156 REFIP
-161 HTLEAIYTPRLLWR
+161 HTLEAIYSPRLLWR
-175 VEKPDRKVLY
+175 VEKPGRKALY
-185 DGLRTYL
+185 DGEHTYL
-192 WYDSLNDG
+192 WFDSLNDG
-200 LIQPYSPD
+200 LIQPYAPD
-208 AIGLLN
+208 AIGMLN

-236 RYELHREA
+236 RYELRREA
-244 EVLYLKVI
+244 EVLYLTVI
-252 SPAQGDFSQSDY
+252 SPAQGDFSQSDH

-289 GARVTLLAEEGERTL
+289 GARVTLLAEEGERAL

-318 ASLTALP
+318 ATLTVLP

-342 TGIDAMQA
+342 TGIDAKEA
-350 ARLILTAFTTWDTS
+350 ARLILAAFATWDNE

-376 ARELLQ
+376 ARKLLQ

-391 HLSKPVRSGK
+391 RLSEPVRSGK

>member
-1 MNCQEFHK
+1 M
-9 IIPDLL
+9 IPDLL
-15 AGTLSPEDLSTA
+15 AGTLSPEELTTA
-27 HEHLTTCP
+27 REHLTSCP
-35 ACAETLRSA
+35 ACAEALRTA

-68 DAVHRQTSASK
+68 DAVHRRATVSK
-79 APERRRPRR
+79 TPERRPRR
-88 RLAGILSGV
+88 RLVGLLSGV

-106 ALTFGLNT
+106 VLTFGLNT

-124 QAIASMEGVRSIRI
+124 QAIASMEGLRSIRI

-156 LEFVP
+156 REFIP
-161 HTLEAIYTPRLLWR
+161 HTLEAIYSPRLLWR
-175 VEKPDRKVLY
+175 VEKPGRKALY
-185 DGLRTYL
+185 DGEHTYL
-192 WYDSLNDG
+192 WFDSLNDG
-200 LIQPYSPD
+200 LIQPYAPD
-208 AIGLLN
+208 AIGMLN

-236 RYELHREA
+236 RYELRREA
-244 EVLYLKVI
+244 EVLYLTVI
-252 SPAQGDFSQSDY
+252 SPAQGDFSQSDH

-289 GARVTLLAEEGERTL
+289 GARVTLLAEEGERAL

-318 ASLTALP
+318 ATLTVLP

-342 TGIDAMQA
+342 TGIDAKEA
-350 ARLILTAFTTWDTS
+350 ARLILAAFATWDNE

-391 HLSKPVRSGK
+391 RLSEPVRSGK